1 MACAVD
7 TPLNPSG
14 RRGLREAHHPIR
26 CGGCARSYELRGWRS
41 LALVRVLTGDAIA
54 AHVIKWPLGVRIEVR
69 RCARCAQSIARMVEP
84 PRG

>member
-1 MACAVD
+1 MGCALH

-14 RRGLREAHHPIR
+14 SGGLREAPYPIR

-41 LALVRVLTGDAIA
+41 LPLVRVLTGDTIA
-54 AHVIKWPLGVRIEVR
+54 AHVIKWPFGVRIEVR

-84 PRG
+84 PGV